1 MGQKQSHC
9 RTKIMRGLSLA
20 CVLLLVNSSFSA
32 PQEEGEATTIGATE
46 APATTEAPKAVTEE
60 VIIKYI
66 NEINEDG
73 SYTVGFEAAD
83 GTFKMETRDVEGNVE
98 GTYGFLNEHGEI
110 EVVEY
115 SSNNSTGFTTN
126 NRLPELPVFD
136 PEEGTNSVVEDPAF
150 VQERARHQ
158 AVLDHQKRVVE
169 KQKAIQ
175 AQNERNL
182 QRQSFANQRNNGQ
195 RRPVFNAA
203 NFNPNAP
210 ISNQF
215 DQQGFNQ
222 DFNRFTQQQQFA
234 GQQQQQQFTPRQQQ
248 QFIPRQQQQQFIPQ
262 QQQQLAPAFQA
273 QQQQSRFQFNPQ
285 QQQQQIVPQQQQQ
298 LAPAFQAQ
306 PSRPALIPAS
316 QLTREQ
322 IALEGFSRDEDQD
335 GQIDPL
341 PAHLQ
346 QQFVPQQQQQF
357 VPQQQQQFIPRQQQ
371 QVVPQQQNSQALQ
384 SFDTLQQQ
392 QQQFFAAQ
400 QAQAQRAAQQAQRQQ
415 QLAAQQQQFQQFA
428 PQQQQQ
434 QQFAPQQQFVPQQQQ
449 QFIPQQQ
456 QQFAAQQQR
465 PAFRAPQPVAPT
477 SAAGF
482 NQLAALLQSRA

>member
-234 GQQQQQQFTPRQQQ
+234 GQQQQ
-248 QFIPRQQQQQFIPQ
+248 
-262 QQQQLAPAFQA
+262 
-273 QQQQSRFQFNPQ
+273 
-285 QQQQQIVPQQQQQ
+285 IVPQQQQQ

-357 VPQQQQQFIPRQQQ
+357 VPQQQQ

>member
-46 APATTEAPKAVTEE
+46 APATTEAPKASTEE

-169 KQKAIQ
+169 KQEEIQ

-234 GQQQQQQFTPRQQQ
+234 
-248 QFIPRQQQQQFIPQ
+248 PQ

-273 QQQQSRFQFNPQ
+273 QQEQFRQQQGFVPQQQQSRFQFNPQ

-316 QLTREQ
+316 Q
-322 IALEGFSRDEDQD
+322 
-335 GQIDPL
+335 
-341 PAHLQ
+341 
-346 QQFVPQQQQQF
+346 
-357 VPQQQQQFIPRQQQ
+357 
-371 QVVPQQQNSQALQ
+371 
-384 SFDTLQQQ
+384 
-392 QQQFFAAQ
+392 
-400 QAQAQRAAQQAQRQQ
+400 
-415 QLAAQQQQFQQFA
+415 
-428 PQQQQQ
+428 
-434 QQFAPQQQFVPQQQQ
+434 
-449 QFIPQQQ
+449 
-456 QQFAAQQQR
+456 
-465 PAFRAPQPVAPT
+465 
-477 SAAGF
+477 
-482 NQLAALLQSRA
+482 

>member
-46 APATTEAPKAVTEE
+46 APATTEAPKASTEE

-169 KQKAIQ
+169 KQKEIQ

-222 DFNRFTQQQQFA
+222 DFSRFSQQQQFA
-234 GQQQQQQFTPRQQQ
+234 GQQQQQQFIPQQQ
-248 QFIPRQQQQQFIPQ
+248 QRFTPQQQQQRFVPQ
-262 QQQQLAPAFQA
+262 QQQQLAPAFQEQFRQQQGIA
-273 QQQQSRFQFNPQ
+273 PQQQQSRFQFNPQ
-285 QQQQQIVPQQQQQ
+285 QQQQFVPQQQQQQ

-306 PSRPALIPAS
+306 ASRPALIPAS

-346 QQFVPQQQQQF
+346 QQFVPQQQQF

-371 QVVPQQQNSQALQ
+371 QVVPQQNSQALQ
-384 SFDTLQQQ
+384 SFDALQQQ
-392 QQQFFAAQ
+392 QHLAAQ
-400 QAQAQRAAQQAQRQQ
+400 QAQAQRAAQEAQRQQ
-415 QLAAQQQQFQQFA
+415 QLAAQQQQLAAQ
-428 PQQQQQ
+428 
-434 QQFAPQQQFVPQQQQ
+434 QQQFVPQQQQ
-449 QFIPQQQ
+449 QFIPRQQ
-456 QQFAAQQQR
+456 QQFAPQQ
-465 PAFRAPQPVAPT
+465 
-477 SAAGF
+477 
-482 NQLAALLQSRA
+482 

>member
-273 QQQQSRFQFNPQ
+273 QQEQFRQQQGFVPQQQQSRFQFNP
-285 QQQQQIVPQQQQQ
+285 QQQQIVPQQQQQ

-346 QQFVPQQQQQF
+346 QQFAP
-357 VPQQQQQFIPRQQQ
+357 QQQQFIPRQQQ
-371 QVVPQQQNSQALQ
+371 QLVPQQQNSQALQ

-392 QQQFFAAQ
+392 QQQ
-400 QAQAQRAAQQAQRQQ
+400 
-415 QLAAQQQQFQQFA
+415 QFA
-428 PQQQQQ
+428 PQQQ

-456 QQFAAQQQR
+456 QQLAAQQQR

>member
-73 SYTVGFEAAD
+73 SYTVGLEAAD

-215 DQQGFNQ
+215 DQQGFSQ

-248 QFIPRQQQQQFIPQ
+248 QFIPRQQQQQFI
-262 QQQQLAPAFQA
+262 
-273 QQQQSRFQFNPQ
+273 
-285 QQQQQIVPQQQQQ
+285 PQQQQQ

-346 QQFVPQQQQQF
+346 QQFAPQQQQQF

-371 QVVPQQQNSQALQ
+371 QLVPQQQNSQALQ

-392 QQQFFAAQ
+392 QQQF
-400 QAQAQRAAQQAQRQQ
+400 
-415 QLAAQQQQFQQFA
+415 A
-428 PQQQQQ
+428 PQQQ

-456 QQFAAQQQR
+456 QQQFAPQQQQQF
-465 PAFRAPQPVAPT
+465 A
-477 SAAGF
+477 
-482 NQLAALLQSRA
+482 

>member
-1 MGQKQSHC
+1 MGQKHSHC

-110 EVVEY
+110 EIVEY

-136 PEEGTNSVVEDPAF
+136 PEEGTDSVVEDPAF

-182 QRQSFANQRNNGQ
+182 QRQSLANQRNNGQ

-273 QQQQSRFQFNPQ
+273 Q
-285 QQQQQIVPQQQQQ
+285 
-298 LAPAFQAQ
+298 

-346 QQFVPQQQQQF
+346 QQFAPQQQQQL
-357 VPQQQQQFIPRQQQ
+357 
-371 QVVPQQQNSQALQ
+371 VPQQQNSQALQ

-400 QAQAQRAAQQAQRQQ
+400 QAQAQRAAQEAQRQQ

-434 QQFAPQQQFVPQQQQ
+434 FAPQQQFIPQQQQ

>member
-273 QQQQSRFQFNPQ
+273 Q
-285 QQQQQIVPQQQQQ
+285 
-298 LAPAFQAQ
+298 

-346 QQFVPQQQQQF
+346 QQFAPQ
-357 VPQQQQQFIPRQQQ
+357 QQQ

-400 QAQAQRAAQQAQRQQ
+400 QAQAQRQQ

-434 QQFAPQQQFVPQQQQ
+434 FTPQQQFVPQQQQ

-456 QQFAAQQQR
+456 QQFVAQQQR

>member
-1 MGQKQSHC
+1 MGQKHSHC

-110 EVVEY
+110 DIVEY

-273 QQQQSRFQFNPQ
+273 QQEQFRQQQGFVPQQQQSRFQFNP
-285 QQQQQIVPQQQQQ
+285 QQQQIVPQQQQQ

-346 QQFVPQQQQQF
+346 QQFA
-357 VPQQQQQFIPRQQQ
+357 PQQQQQFIP
-371 QVVPQQQNSQALQ
+371 
-384 SFDTLQQQ
+384 QQ
-392 QQQFFAAQ
+392 QQQFFATQ
-400 QAQAQRAAQQAQRQQ
+400 QAQAQRAAQEAQRQQ

-434 QQFAPQQQFVPQQQQ
+434 FTPQQH
-449 QFIPQQQ
+449 FIPQQQ

-477 SAAGF
+477 SAAG
-482 NQLAALLQSRA
+482 

>member
-222 DFNRFTQQQQFA
+222 DFNRFS
-234 GQQQQQQFTPRQQQ
+234 
-248 QFIPRQQQQQFIPQ
+248 
-262 QQQQLAPAFQA
+262 QQQQLAPAFQEQFRQQQGIA
-273 QQQQSRFQFNPQ
+273 PQQQQSRFQFNPQ
-285 QQQQQIVPQQQQQ
+285 QQQQFVPQQQQQQ

-306 PSRPALIPAS
+306 AGRPALIPAS

-322 IALEGFSRDEDQD
+322 IALEGFSRD
-335 GQIDPL
+335 
-341 PAHLQ
+341 
-346 QQFVPQQQQQF
+346 
-357 VPQQQQQFIPRQQQ
+357 
-371 QVVPQQQNSQALQ
+371 
-384 SFDTLQQQ
+384 
-392 QQQFFAAQ
+392 
-400 QAQAQRAAQQAQRQQ
+400 
-415 QLAAQQQQFQQFA
+415 
-428 PQQQQQ
+428 
-434 QQFAPQQQFVPQQQQ
+434 
-449 QFIPQQQ
+449 
-456 QQFAAQQQR
+456 
-465 PAFRAPQPVAPT
+465 
-477 SAAGF
+477 
-482 NQLAALLQSRA
+482 

>member
-1 MGQKQSHC
+1 MG
-9 RTKIMRGLSLA
+9 
-20 CVLLLVNSSFSA
+20 
-32 PQEEGEATTIGATE
+32 
-46 APATTEAPKAVTEE
+46 TEE

-169 KQKAIQ
+169 KQKEIQ

-222 DFNRFTQQQQFA
+222 DFSRFSQQQQFA
-234 GQQQQQQFTPRQQQ
+234 GQQQQQQF
-248 QFIPRQQQQQFIPQ
+248 IPQQ

-273 QQQQSRFQFNPQ
+273 Q
-285 QQQQQIVPQQQQQ
+285 
-298 LAPAFQAQ
+298 AG
-306 PSRPALIPAS
+306 RPTLIPAS
-316 QLTREQ
+316 
-322 IALEGFSRDEDQD
+322 
-335 GQIDPL
+335 
-341 PAHLQ
+341 
-346 QQFVPQQQQQF
+346 
-357 VPQQQQQFIPRQQQ
+357 
-371 QVVPQQQNSQALQ
+371 
-384 SFDTLQQQ
+384 
-392 QQQFFAAQ
+392 
-400 QAQAQRAAQQAQRQQ
+400 
-415 QLAAQQQQFQQFA
+415 
-428 PQQQQQ
+428 
-434 QQFAPQQQFVPQQQQ
+434 
-449 QFIPQQQ
+449 
-456 QQFAAQQQR
+456 
-465 PAFRAPQPVAPT
+465 
-477 SAAGF
+477 
-482 NQLAALLQSRA
+482 

>member
-126 NRLPELPVFD
+126 N
-136 PEEGTNSVVEDPAF
+136 SVVEDPAF

-222 DFNRFTQQQQFA
+222 DFNRFTQQEQFA

-248 QFIPRQQQQQFIPQ
+248 QFIPRQQQQQFIP
-262 QQQQLAPAFQA
+262 
-273 QQQQSRFQFNPQ
+273 
-285 QQQQQIVPQQQQQ
+285 QQQQIVPQQQQQ

-428 PQQQQQ
+428 PQRQ
-434 QQFAPQQQFVPQQQQ
+434 QQFTPQQQFV
-449 QFIPQQQ
+449 PQQQ

>member
-182 QRQSFANQRNNGQ
+182 QRRSFANQRNNGQ

-234 GQQQQQQFTPRQQQ
+234 GQQQQQQF
-248 QFIPRQQQQQFIPQ
+248 IPQ

-273 QQQQSRFQFNPQ
+273 QQEQFRQQQGFVPQQQQSRFQFNP
-285 QQQQQIVPQQQQQ
+285 QQQQIVPQQQQQ

-322 IALEGFSRDEDQD
+322 IALEGFSRDEDQG

-357 VPQQQQQFIPRQQQ
+357 VPRQQQ
-371 QVVPQQQNSQALQ
+371 QLVPQQQNSQALQ

-400 QAQAQRAAQQAQRQQ
+400 QAQAQRAAQQAQRQ
-415 QLAAQQQQFQQFA
+415 
-428 PQQQQQ
+428 
-434 QQFAPQQQFVPQQQQ
+434 
-449 QFIPQQQ
+449 
-456 QQFAAQQQR
+456 
-465 PAFRAPQPVAPT
+465 
-477 SAAGF
+477 
-482 NQLAALLQSRA
+482 

>member
-1 MGQKQSHC
+1 
-9 RTKIMRGLSLA
+9 MRGLSLA
-20 CVLLLVNSSFSA
+20 CILLLVNSSFSA

-169 KQKAIQ
+169 KQKEIQ

-222 DFNRFTQQQQFA
+222 DFNRFSQQQQFA
-234 GQQQQQQFTPRQQQ
+234 GQQQQQQF
-248 QFIPRQQQQQFIPQ
+248 
-262 QQQQLAPAFQA
+262 APAFQEQFRQQQGIA
-273 QQQQSRFQFNPQ
+273 PQQQQSRFQFNPQ
-285 QQQQQIVPQQQQQ
+285 QQQQFVPQQQQQQ

-306 PSRPALIPAS
+306 AGRPALIPAS

-346 QQFVPQQQQQF
+346 QQFVPQQQQQ
-357 VPQQQQQFIPRQQQ
+357 
-371 QVVPQQQNSQALQ
+371 
-384 SFDTLQQQ
+384 
-392 QQQFFAAQ
+392 
-400 QAQAQRAAQQAQRQQ
+400 
-415 QLAAQQQQFQQFA
+415 
-428 PQQQQQ
+428 
-434 QQFAPQQQFVPQQQQ
+434 QFVPQQQQ
-449 QFIPQQQ
+449 QFI
-456 QQFAAQQQR
+456 
-465 PAFRAPQPVAPT
+465 
-477 SAAGF
+477 
-482 NQLAALLQSRA
+482 

>member
-248 QFIPRQQQQQFIPQ
+248 QFIPRQQQQ
-262 QQQQLAPAFQA
+262 LTPAFQA
-273 QQQQSRFQFNPQ
+273 QQEQFRQQQGFVPQQQQSRFQFNP
-285 QQQQQIVPQQQQQ
+285 QQQQIVPQQQQQ

-346 QQFVPQQQQQF
+346 QQFA
-357 VPQQQQQFIPRQQQ
+357 
-371 QVVPQQQNSQALQ
+371 PQQQNPQALQ
-384 SFDTLQQQ
+384 SFDTLPQP

-400 QAQAQRAAQQAQRQQ
+400 QA
-415 QLAAQQQQFQQFA
+415 
-428 PQQQQQ
+428 
-434 QQFAPQQQFVPQQQQ
+434 
-449 QFIPQQQ
+449 
-456 QQFAAQQQR
+456 
-465 PAFRAPQPVAPT
+465 
-477 SAAGF
+477 
-482 NQLAALLQSRA
+482 

>member
-1 MGQKQSHC
+1 MGQKHSHC

-46 APATTEAPKAVTEE
+46 APATTEAPKASTEE

-110 EVVEY
+110 EVEEY

-169 KQKAIQ
+169 KQKEIQ

-182 QRQSFANQRNNGQ
+182 QRQSFANRRNNGQ

-222 DFNRFTQQQQFA
+222 DFNRFSQQQQFA
-234 GQQQQQQFTPRQQQ
+234 GQQQQQQFIPQQQQ
-248 QFIPRQQQQQFIPQ
+248 QFAPQQQRFIPQ
-262 QQQQLAPAFQA
+262 QQQQLAPAFQEQFRQQQGIA
-273 QQQQSRFQFNPQ
+273 PQQQQSRFQFNPQ
-285 QQQQQIVPQQQQQ
+285 QQQQFVPQQQQQQ

-306 PSRPALIPAS
+306 AGRPALITAS

-341 PAHLQ
+341 PDHLQ
-346 QQFVPQQQQQF
+346 QQFVPQQQQQQF

-371 QVVPQQQNSQALQ
+371 QVVPQQNSQALQ
-384 SFDTLQQQ
+384 SFDALQQQ
-392 QQQFFAAQ
+392 QQQFLAAQ
-400 QAQAQRAAQQAQRQQ
+400 QAQAQRAAQEAQRQQ
-415 QLAAQQQQFQQFA
+415 QLAAQQQQLAAQ
-428 PQQQQQ
+428 
-434 QQFAPQQQFVPQQQQ
+434 QQQFVPQQQQ
-449 QFIPQQQ
+449 QFIPRQQ
-456 QQFAAQQQR
+456 QQFAPQQQFAGQQQR
-465 PAFRAPQPVAPT
+465 PAFRAPQPVGPT
-477 SAAGF
+477 SAGF
-482 NQLAALLQSRA
+482 NQLAALLQ

>member
-46 APATTEAPKAVTEE
+46 APATTEAPKASTEE

-110 EVVEY
+110 EVVGY
-115 SSNNSTGFTTN
+115 SSNNS
-126 NRLPELPVFD
+126 LPELPVFD

-222 DFNRFTQQQQFA
+222 DFSRFSQQQQFA
-234 GQQQQQQFTPRQQQ
+234 GQQQQQQFIPQQQ
-248 QFIPRQQQQQFIPQ
+248 QRFTPQQQQQRFVPQ
-262 QQQQLAPAFQA
+262 QQQQLAPAFQEQFRQQQGIA
-273 QQQQSRFQFNPQ
+273 PQQQQSRFQFNPQ
-285 QQQQQIVPQQQQQ
+285 QQQQFVPQQQQQQ

-306 PSRPALIPAS
+306 ASRPALIPAS

-346 QQFVPQQQQQF
+346 QQFVPQQQQQ
-357 VPQQQQQFIPRQQQ
+357 
-371 QVVPQQQNSQALQ
+371 
-384 SFDTLQQQ
+384 
-392 QQQFFAAQ
+392 
-400 QAQAQRAAQQAQRQQ
+400 
-415 QLAAQQQQFQQFA
+415 
-428 PQQQQQ
+428 
-434 QQFAPQQQFVPQQQQ
+434 QFVPQQQQ
-449 QFIPQQQ
+449 QFIPQQNSQALQSFDALQ
-456 QQFAAQQQR
+456 QQQQQ
-465 PAFRAPQPVAPT
+465 
-477 SAAGF
+477 
-482 NQLAALLQSRA
+482 

>member
-273 QQQQSRFQFNPQ
+273 QQEQFRQQQGFVPQQQQSRFQFNPQ

-346 QQFVPQQQQQF
+346 QQFAP
-357 VPQQQQQFIPRQQQ
+357 
-371 QVVPQQQNSQALQ
+371 
-384 SFDTLQQQ
+384 QQQ